1 MKRHISQQ
9 VLKEME
15 LLILKFVKRLY
26 AKNEKSKGA
35 YQGEIFVSQNIF
47 GGNTDCYKIEKLKKV
62 VLIPEP
68 AQKCETKAIFKEK
81 QKGYSKT
88 VDSLKMIGCF
98 VSVKEET

>member
-1 MKRHISQQ
+1 MQ
-9 VLKEME
+9 
-15 LLILKFVKRLY
+15 
-26 AKNEKSKGA
+26 KNETSRGA

-47 GGNTDCYKIEKLKKV
+47 GVNTDCYKFEKLKKV

-88 VDSLKMIGCF
+88 VDNLKMIECF
-98 VSVKEET
+98 VSVKGET